1 MEKFK
6 CDCCGLCCRHIDR
19 SPLLKNF
26 DRGDGVCKFLSE
38 KNLCKIYKNRP
49 DFCNVEV
56 GYKKYFSEKWSWE
69 EFLKKNY
76 ESCEELKREF
86 LKE

>member
-1 MEKFK
+1 M
-6 CDCCGLCCRHIDR
+6 DR
-19 SPLLKNF
+19 
-26 DRGDGVCKFLSE
+26 E

-56 GYKKYFSEKWSWE
+56 GYKKYFSEKYSWE
-69 EFLKKNY
+69 EFLKINY
-76 ESCEELKREF
+76 EVCEKLKREF